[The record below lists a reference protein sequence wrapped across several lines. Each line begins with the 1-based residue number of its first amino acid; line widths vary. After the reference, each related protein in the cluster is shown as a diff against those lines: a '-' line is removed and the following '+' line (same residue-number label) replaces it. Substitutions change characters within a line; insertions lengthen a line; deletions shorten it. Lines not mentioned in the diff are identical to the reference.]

1 MHPEGKEPFQRQ
13 TILNLEPGDCLTFN
27 LVEYILPLA
36 TAGGIFDGHSE
47 GEER

>member
-27 LVEYILPLA
+27 LVEYILPD
-36 TAGGIFDGHSE
+36 IKK
-47 GEER
+47 